1 MVVGNHEAVVYE
13 KRVCHKIE
21 KHGKT
26 ETSRRGT
33 NVCWL
38 LSWPQKTSH
47 WAEGESC
54 FHRVLCTHLVL
65 KGREKN
71 AVICTVAIVFSVS
84 LSHN

>member
-21 KHGKT
+21 KHGKN

-47 WAEGESC
+47 WAEG
-54 FHRVLCTHLVL
+54 
-65 KGREKN
+65 KGSL
-71 AVICTVAIVFSVS
+71 ASIVFCVPISC
-84 LSHN
+84 